1 MAPAKRSTMETA
13 MNLKHVSGYNLTAPK
28 LNYFIHQSE
37 KEEEEEEEEILYN

>member
-37 KEEEEEEEEILYN
+37 KEEEEILYNWN